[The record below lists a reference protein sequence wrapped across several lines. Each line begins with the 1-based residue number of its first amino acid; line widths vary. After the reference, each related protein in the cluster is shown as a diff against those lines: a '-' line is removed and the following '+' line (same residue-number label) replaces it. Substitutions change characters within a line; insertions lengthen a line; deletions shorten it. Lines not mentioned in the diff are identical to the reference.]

1 MMHEDNP
8 AIKALIQ
15 ANLDKACAGRTI
27 KQFSI
32 SLNGEKLNVIN
43 AVDEDDA
50 LSTAV
55 HFYGLEC
62 DVAEIPSFND
72 MD

>member
-1 MMHEDNP
+1 MHENNP
-8 AIKALIQ
+8 AIKALVQ
-15 ANLDKACAGRTI
+15 ANLDKACAGRAT

-32 SLNGEKLNVIN
+32 SLNGEKLNVVN
-43 AVDEDDA
+43 AVDADDA

-62 DVAEIPSFND
+62 DVAEIPSTNA